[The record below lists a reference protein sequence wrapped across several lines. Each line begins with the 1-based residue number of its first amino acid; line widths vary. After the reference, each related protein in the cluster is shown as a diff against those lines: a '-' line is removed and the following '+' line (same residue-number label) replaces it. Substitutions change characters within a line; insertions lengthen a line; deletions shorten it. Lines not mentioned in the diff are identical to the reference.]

1 MWHTHTHTLS
11 LAAIMAFLVTRE
23 LGMSAL
29 GLAQYWALFV
39 VTNLQTLSKSAWLR
53 KRTRPPSMTVGRF
66 TISVPRPDG
75 PGSLR
80 ASSALLATI
89 PSSTNFSSTS
99 PSHFLGQEPRK
110 AIHKIPQGRECS
122 GLASIHVGTLK
133 QFIPKDCCCDV
144 VPHIN
149 DESLLQKNYVGL
161 YWIHAS
167 PSQWITR
174 RQSAGILCFC
184 KEQADILSNL
194 VHHFDNSFAEGE
206 QNVFKVQ
213 LLCQKSSMDAR
224 FICLRR
230 GVGPI
235 SKWEHEAWIV
245 DQSITFPSFFFL
257 FLSPTGVKKW

>member
-1 MWHTHTHTLS
+1 MADLSFRSDSPCDTHTHTHIVFGSHHGLS
-11 LAAIMAFLVTRE
+11 
-23 LGMSAL
+23 GD
-29 GLAQYWALFV
+29 
-39 VTNLQTLSKSAWLR
+39 
-53 KRTRPPSMTVGRF
+53 KRTWHVSTGAGTILGVVCGHQPADSFTVCMTAKKGPPSMTVGRF

-149 DESLLQKNYVGL
+149 DESFLQKNYVGL
-161 YWIHAS
+161 Y
-167 PSQWITR
+167 
-174 RQSAGILCFC
+174 
-184 KEQADILSNL
+184 
-194 VHHFDNSFAEGE
+194 
-206 QNVFKVQ
+206 
-213 LLCQKSSMDAR
+213 
-224 FICLRR
+224 
-230 GVGPI
+230 
-235 SKWEHEAWIV
+235 
-245 DQSITFPSFFFL
+245 
-257 FLSPTGVKKW
+257 